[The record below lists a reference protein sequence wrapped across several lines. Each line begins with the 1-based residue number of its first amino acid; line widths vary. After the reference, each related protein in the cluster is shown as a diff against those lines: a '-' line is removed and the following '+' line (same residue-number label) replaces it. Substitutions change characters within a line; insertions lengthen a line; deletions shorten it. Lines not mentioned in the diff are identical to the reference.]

1 MNVHPYIQSLVPYK
15 PGKPIEETKR
25 ELGLQTVY
33 KLASNENPLGP
44 SPKVVEA
51 IREAALETH
60 RYPDPSCHHLV
71 RKMCEVYQASVPQL
85 AVGNGSNELIDL
97 LIRIYCE
104 PGEAIITSKS
114 AFIAYQICAQ
124 AARVDT
130 LHTNLTEDLVIDLD
144 EVLKTYRDSKGR
156 AKVIFLPNPN
166 NPTGTYFGECPWKKF
181 LDEIGNDPDVLIVM
195 DEAYFEYVE
204 ASDYQSSIPL
214 MTKYKSLC
222 VLRTMSKAYGL
233 SGLRIGALIAQP
245 EVIELVHKV
254 RHPFNINNV
263 AQAGALAAF
272 DDQDYIRRS
281 VEMNRAGKSLLAAE
295 LGQLGIEFL
304 PTQGNFILMKTKG
317 PGADVFT
324 ELLKQGVI
332 TRPVA
337 GYGLVDYLRVSIG
350 TEEENRA
357 FLAALKKLT

>member
-1 MNVHPYIQSLVPYK
+1 M
-15 PGKPIEETKR
+15 
-25 ELGLQTVY
+25 
-33 KLASNENPLGP
+33 
-44 SPKVVEA
+44 
-51 IREAALETH
+51 
-60 RYPDPSCHHLV
+60 
-71 RKMCEVYQASVPQL
+71 
-85 AVGNGSNELIDL
+85 
-97 LIRIYCE
+97 
-104 PGEAIITSKS
+104 
-114 AFIAYQICAQ
+114 
-124 AARVDT
+124 
-130 LHTNLTEDLVIDLD
+130 
-144 EVLKTYRDSKGR
+144 
-156 AKVIFLPNPN
+156 
-166 NPTGTYFGECPWKKF
+166 
-181 LDEIGNDPDVLIVM
+181 
-195 DEAYFEYVE
+195 
-204 ASDYQSSIPL
+204 
-214 MTKYKSLC
+214 
-222 VLRTMSKAYGL
+222 
-233 SGLRIGALIAQP
+233 
-245 EVIELVHKV
+245 
-254 RHPFNINNV
+254 